1 MLQETGLL
9 PHMNVGVISRDDVK
23 LLRRVSVSQGLM
35 LESVSEKLLE
45 PGGPHYKCPD
55 KFPDARLA
63 SIAAAGEYIHLH
75 APEEANS
82 GFLQE

>member
-9 PHMNVGVISRDDVK
+9 PHMNVGVMSRDDVT
-23 LLRRVSVSQGLM
+23 LLRHVSASQGLM

-55 KFPDARLA
+55 KIPQARLA
-63 SIAAAGEYIHLH
+63 SIAAAGEWIYLF
-75 APEEANS
+75 S
-82 GFLQE
+82 VQ